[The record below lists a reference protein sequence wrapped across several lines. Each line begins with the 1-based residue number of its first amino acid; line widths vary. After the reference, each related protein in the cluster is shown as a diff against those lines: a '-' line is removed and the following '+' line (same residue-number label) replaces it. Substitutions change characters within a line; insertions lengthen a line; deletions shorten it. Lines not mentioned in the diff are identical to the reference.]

1 LSKSRM
7 ADEWVAG
14 QADHQLLE
22 NNQGVDGNMVE
33 TLKRKL
39 EEERQREEEEEV
51 AAAQHDRENE
61 EPVKKKI
68 MVEQKCYECNFRC
81 YSDGEMKTHA
91 ITSHGGV
98 KRMKLCNNCAF
109 TCHNVWEMDFHCRS
123 RGHKPKKDEGVPCKK
138 CDYVCENKDDVWV
151 HKRVHI
157 PAEKL
162 VECGDCVWVGDRLD
176 NIRYHCGSSEH
187 KMKEDYEAKALA
199 KAEAKGPKEVEQY
212 KKKLA
217 KDLKRAKTGK

>member
-1 LSKSRM
+1 M

-51 AAAQHDRENE
+51 AAEHDRENE